1 MSADST
7 SLVPATHSGHIPI
20 ARMRAV
26 YRLGDVEKRLDKL
39 PGSQDHEHLRA
50 TYNRM
55 LEKGADRFQV
65 KPSGLP
71 AMEHLYDELPNFT
84 ESVKNLLDKVNET
97 QVKSS
102 NLQEAYQR
110 GEDVPLTDV
119 VLGMQ
124 KSSLAFEATLQVRN
138 KVLRAYEEI
147 MNMPV

>member
-1 MSADST
+1 MIDS
-7 SLVPATHSGHIPI
+7 VSGNSINSMMETI
-20 ARMRAV
+20 RAYQQKAAGGIDQV
-26 YRLGDVEKRLDKL
+26 QITPPQVQDVQAPK
-39 PGSQDHEHLRA
+39 
-50 TYNRM
+50 T
-55 LEKGADRFQV
+55 
-65 KPSGLP
+65 
-71 AMEHLYDELPNFT
+71 ELPNFT

-97 QVKSS
+97 QVKSN

-138 KVLRAYEEI
+138 KVLKAYEEI

>member
-1 MSADST
+1 MIDGI
-7 SLVPATHSGHIPI
+7 SGNSINSMMDTIRAYQQKAAGGIDQINIKPPQVQDI
-20 ARMRAV
+20 AAP
-26 YRLGDVEKRLDKL
+26 K
-39 PGSQDHEHLRA
+39 
-50 TYNRM
+50 T
-55 LEKGADRFQV
+55 
-65 KPSGLP
+65 
-71 AMEHLYDELPNFT
+71 ELPNFT
-84 ESVKNLLDKVNET
+84 ESVKNLLDKVNQT
-97 QVKSS
+97 QVKST

>member
-1 MSADST
+1 MIDS
-7 SLVPATHSGHIPI
+7 VSGNSINSMMETI
-20 ARMRAV
+20 RAYQQKAAGGIDHV
-26 YRLGDVEKRLDKL
+26 QITPPQV
-39 PGSQDHEHLRA
+39 QDIQA
-50 TYNRM
+50 PKT
-55 LEKGADRFQV
+55 
-65 KPSGLP
+65 
-71 AMEHLYDELPNFT
+71 ELPNFT

-97 QVKSS
+97 QVKSN

>member
-1 MSADST
+1 MIDNI
-7 SLVPATHSGHIPI
+7 SGNSVNSMMETI
-20 ARMRAV
+20 RAYQQKAAGGV
-26 YRLGDVEKRLDKL
+26 DQLKIQ
-39 PGSQDHEHLRA
+39 PPQIQDLQA
-50 TYNRM
+50 P
-55 LEKGADRFQV
+55 KV
-65 KPSGLP
+65 
-71 AMEHLYDELPNFT
+71 ELPNFT
-84 ESVKNLLDKVNET
+84 ESVKNLLDKVNEV
-97 QVKSS
+97 QIKSS

>member
-1 MSADST
+1 MIDSI
-7 SLVPATHSGHIPI
+7 SGNSVNSMMETI
-20 ARMRAV
+20 RAYQQKAAGGV
-26 YRLGDVEKRLDKL
+26 DQLKIQAPQV
-39 PGSQDHEHLRA
+39 QDLQA
-50 TYNRM
+50 P
-55 LEKGADRFQV
+55 KV
-65 KPSGLP
+65 
-71 AMEHLYDELPNFT
+71 ELPNFT
-84 ESVKNLLDKVNET
+84 ESVTNLLDKVNET
-97 QVKSS
+97 QAKSS

>member
-1 MSADST
+1 MIDS
-7 SLVPATHSGHIPI
+7 VSGHSINTMMETI
-20 ARMRAV
+20 RAYQNKAARGIDQA
-26 YRLGDVEKRLDKL
+26 
-39 PGSQDHEHLRA
+39 QI
-50 TYNRM
+50 
-55 LEKGADRFQV
+55 
-65 KPSGLP
+65 KPPSLQEIQAP
-71 AMEHLYDELPNFT
+71 KTELPNFT
-84 ESVKNLLDKVNET
+84 ESVKNLLDKVNEV

>member
-1 MSADST
+1 MMDGI
-7 SLVPATHSGHIPI
+7 SGNSVNTMMETIRAYQNKAAGGVDQIHIKPPQ
-20 ARMRAV
+20 V
-26 YRLGDVEKRLDKL
+26 
-39 PGSQDHEHLRA
+39 QDIQA
-50 TYNRM
+50 PQT
-55 LEKGADRFQV
+55 
-65 KPSGLP
+65 
-71 AMEHLYDELPNFT
+71 ELPNFT
-84 ESVKNLLDKVNET
+84 ESVKNLLDKVNEV